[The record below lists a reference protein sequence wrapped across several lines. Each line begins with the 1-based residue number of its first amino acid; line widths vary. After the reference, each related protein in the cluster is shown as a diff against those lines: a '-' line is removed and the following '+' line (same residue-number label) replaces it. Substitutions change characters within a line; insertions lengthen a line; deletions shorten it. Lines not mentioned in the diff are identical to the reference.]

1 VDCTAAAAAAAPEVC
16 MARRA
21 EAYGGGLK
29 RKGGG
34 MHGDKRAKIGLRTRQ
49 GRTER
54 PTHPPFFLSAAPLP

>member
-1 VDCTAAAAAAAPEVC
+1 MT
-16 MARRA
+16 RWRG
-21 EAYGGGLK
+21 YGGGLK